1 MWTIASLDLE
11 GESALPQLLS
21 SVLSTMNGPADTA
34 SLNMSPDERKIE
46 PTKSNGRAAHFPII
60 TVSDLWKPILAGR
73 LVLERRPD
81 QEIRGLDTSRIP
93 NPRSDGKGHRLWRLK
108 LIKLYLGDK
117 NTINPRLSS
126 RFIPIWDVVTFFA
139 TIMTAIV
146 TPFEVAFVEDA
157 QCVDGLFL
165 FNRIID
171 LLFLIDIVII
181 FHLQYLDDTTG
192 LWVTSRRKIA
202 WQYVKT
208 WFFFDLISIVPIYVL
223 LFLDANATCYPF
235 VHDPITTEVGSGL
248 GGSRYAERQAAL
260 SVRTIRLLRL
270 VKLARVLKSA
280 RLFTSL
286 ITDLLVKYFEVTYA
300 MTEVAKLTIMIISI
314 AHLSACTWNFVPSL
328 FVDDHSESPTWK
340 RAMRE
345 DKGQAFD
352 SPFETYV
359 AALYWATMTLTGIGY
374 GDISPQ
380 NTPEQVVAVVLML
393 VTASAWASVIGT
405 IAGVYSTLNPT
416 LVQHRN
422 TMDTLNYFMRERQL
436 PKDLRIMLREYFQNA
451 RHMLE
456 GNNDEDLLAK
466 MSPLLKGTVAIAANS
481 IWLAQIWFLNG
492 LGLTRLERDF
502 VASLAMQLQL
512 AAFIVDERMPIG
524 QLYVLR
530 RGMVV
535 KLYRFLGKGRVWGE
549 DALLPHANFA
559 IVDHSQAVALTFCE
573 CMVLRRHDFVR
584 VGTAFPDE
592 MAKIRK
598 RMRQIVLQRYLILSL
613 ARVSNGACACRSFIR
628 REDAQG
634 FTYLESW
641 RTEPD
646 EIGYSTTR
654 SRSSPRLSRRNRLSP
669 KLSRGPSEDR
679 DQDRDQDRDGARG
692 GRSSRVDGEW
702 GGGVFAPC
710 GPRDAASLD
719 GIVRDGAFAPHAAHG
734 TLEETTSQLVDV
746 LRDMQTAQIRM
757 DAQLQL
763 FGQRLE
769 ALRAATPVD
778 VNVQVLPDGAV
789 RHAREMTS

>member
-1 MWTIASLDLE
+1 
-11 GESALPQLLS
+11 
-21 SVLSTMNGPADTA
+21 MNGTPADTV

-81 QEIRGLDTSRIP
+81 QEIRVLDNLGHQFIGPKSTSRIP
-93 NPRSDGKGHRLWRLK
+93 NPRTDGKGHTTRLWRLK

-208 WFFFDLISIVPIYVL
+208 WFFFDLISIVPIYVF

-270 VKLARVLKSA
+270 VKLARVLKAA

-628 REDAQG
+628 REDAHG

-646 EIGYSTTR
+646 EIGHSTTR

>member
-1 MWTIASLDLE
+1 M
-11 GESALPQLLS
+11 
-21 SVLSTMNGPADTA
+21 
-34 SLNMSPDERKIE
+34 
-46 PTKSNGRAAHFPII
+46 
-60 TVSDLWKPILAGR
+60 
-73 LVLERRPD
+73 
-81 QEIRGLDTSRIP
+81 
-93 NPRSDGKGHRLWRLK
+93 
-108 LIKLYLGDK
+108 
-117 NTINPRLSS
+117 
-126 RFIPIWDVVTFFA
+126 FIPIWDVVTFFA

-146 TPFEVAFVEDA
+146 TPFEVSFVEDA

-171 LLFLIDIVII
+171 LLFLIDIVIL

-202 WQYVKT
+202 WQYLKT

-235 VHDPITTEVGSGL
+235 VHDLIPPELGSGAF
-248 GGSRYAERQAAL
+248 GGSSPRTARQERQAAL

-270 VKLARVLKSA
+270 VKLARVLKAA

-286 ITDLLVKYFEVTYA
+286 ITDLLVKYFEITYA
-300 MTEVAKLTIMIISI
+300 VTEVAKLIIMIISI

-328 FVDDHSESPTWK
+328 FVDDLSESPTWK

-345 DKGQAFD
+345 DKGEDFD
-352 SPFETYV
+352 SPFEMYV

-380 NTPEQVVAVVLML
+380 NTPEQAVAVVLML

-422 TMDTLNYFMRERQL
+422 TMDTLNYFMRERHL
-436 PKDLRIMLREYFQNA
+436 PKDMRLMLREYFQNA
-451 RHMLE
+451 RNVLE
-456 GNNDEDLLAK
+456 GNNDEDLLAM

-481 IWLAQIWFLNG
+481 IWLTQIWFLNG
-492 LGLTRLERDF
+492 LGLTRLEKDF
-502 VASLAMQLQL
+502 VAALAMQLQL

-549 DALLPHANFA
+549 DALLPHVNFA

-584 VGTAFPDE
+584 VGNAFPDE

-613 ARVSNGACACRSFIR
+613 ARVSNGTYASRSFIR

-646 EIGYSTTR
+646 ESVYSPTR
-654 SRSSPRLSRRNRLSP
+654 PRSSPPHLSRSNRLSP

-679 DQDRDQDRDGARG
+679 DGVRDGACG
-692 GRSSRVDGEW
+692 GRSSRNSRREDESVDGEW
-702 GGGVFAPC
+702 GGGAPH
-710 GPRDAASLD
+710 GPARDAESLD
-719 GIVRDGAFAPHAAHG
+719 GIVLDGAFTPRTAHG
-734 TLEETTSQLVDV
+734 RLEETTSQLVDV
-746 LRDMQTAQIRM
+746 LRGMQAAQTRM

-763 FGQRLE
+763 FGQRLD

-789 RHAREMTS
+789 RHARETAS